1 METFYWSSSVIILLG
16 VMGFGLYRH
25 YVYSKEPT
33 LCFNYLAEILFEF
46 LEAKRKYGFIE
57 FYSDAYAIY
66 WCSRFDSWVITYKDV
81 TVCHL
86 LRDPATTGHLLTVT
100 DRYRTM
106 QCFLQFQP
114 FVLNA
119 LE

>member
-1 METFYWSSSVIILLG
+1 METFYWSSGVIVLLG
-16 VMGFGLYRH
+16 IIGFGLYRH
-25 YVYSKEPT
+25 YDYSKEPT

-46 LEAKRKYGFIE
+46 LEAKRGGGFVE
-57 FYSDAYAIY
+57 FYSDAYVIY
-66 WCSRFDSWVITYKDV
+66 WCPRFDSWVVTYKDV
-81 TVCHL
+81 TVCQL
-86 LRDPATTGHLLTVT
+86 LRDPATSGHLLTVS